1 MAKRETTKAIDLGAT
16 LPWDEDSEIGCLAA
30 IMVSSTQLNLVRETV
45 TAEDFF
51 PEAHQVLY
59 DAIFHMWTRE
69 KKCDPTLLV
78 THLRQA
84 ETLEKAGG
92 LEVLTKVIGRIVPT
106 GPHALFYAEKVRE
119 WSIER
124 KMQTSL
130 YEALRASQARE
141 ESVQDRLAQTISDL
155 YAAQARKMAAD
166 IAPTSR
172 LVERFEERLSET
184 NEQRARRISPT
195 GFSDLDTLLGGG
207 FRKGQL
213 IVIAARPGVGKTS
226 LALNIAHHVA
236 EGGPRAVLY
245 SLEMHADEICDR
257 LLSSISGVESRKL
270 RSGMLGDKRDVV
282 LEACDVIKG
291 LPMDVVT
298 GGRVSPENIA
308 LQLRA
313 MLSSSKLPIGMVLV
327 DYLQLVPPSPSPLK
341 RREGRER
348 DVASISREFKRMS
361 LELDIPVVCCCQLNR
376 GASDEKPRLHHL
388 RESGAIEQDADV
400 VIFIHKH
407 DNKQGEV
414 DEYSLM
420 VVKQRNG
427 PVGAFNIHWD
437 RDTTTFKNGVQQPDW
452 GANVTF

>member
-1 MAKRETTKAIDLGAT
+1 MEKRSKKAIDLESK
-16 LPWDEDSEIGCLAA
+16 LPWDEDSEVGCLAA
-30 IMVSSTQLNLVRETV
+30 IIVSSAQLNLVRETV

-51 PEAHQVLY
+51 PESHQVLY
-59 DAIFHMWTRE
+59 DAIFHMWTKER
-69 KKCDPTLLV
+69 KCDPTLLV
-78 THLRQA
+78 AHLRQT

-92 LEVLTKVIGRIVPT
+92 LSVLTKIIDRIIPT

-119 WSIER
+119 WSTER
-124 KMQTSL
+124 KMQTAL

-141 ESVQDRLAQTISDL
+141 ESVQDRLAQVISDL
-155 YAAQARKMAAD
+155 YAAQARKMEAE
-166 IAPTSR
+166 IAPASK
-172 LVERFEERLSET
+172 LVAQFAERLAET

-195 GFSDLDTLLGGG
+195 GFTDLDTLLGGG

-226 LALNIAHHVA
+226 LALNIAHHVSKA
-236 EGGPRAVLY
+236 GPRAVLY
-245 SLEMHADEICDR
+245 SLEMHQDEICDR
-257 LLSSISGVESRKL
+257 LLSSISGVESRRL
-270 RSGMLGDKRDVV
+270 RSGNLGDNGDKVD
-282 LEACDVIKG
+282 EACAEINK
-291 LPMDVVT
+291 LPMDIIT
-298 GGRVSPENIA
+298 GGSFSPENIA

-313 MLSSSKLPIGMVLV
+313 ILSSSKMPIGMVLV
-327 DYLQLVPPSPSPLK
+327 DYLQLVTPSPIQLK

-348 DVASISREFKRMS
+348 DVASMSREFKRMS

-414 DEYSLM
+414 DEFEMM

-437 RDTTTFKNGVQQPDW
+437 RNTTTFKNGIQQPDW

>member
-1 MAKRETTKAIDLGAT
+1 MGKRSNKTIDLEAG
-16 LPWDEDSEIGCLAA
+16 LPWDVDSEIGCLAA
-30 IMVSSTQLNLVRETV
+30 IMVSSTQLNLVREMI

-51 PEAHQVLY
+51 PESHQVLY
-59 DAIFHMWTRE
+59 DAIFHMWTVE

-78 THLRQA
+78 AHLRQT
-84 ETLEKAGG
+84 ESLEKAGG
-92 LEVLTKVIGRIVPT
+92 LDVMTKVIGSIVPT
-106 GPHALFYAEKVRE
+106 GPHAVFYAEKVRE
-119 WSIER
+119 WSTER
-124 KMQTSL
+124 KMQTAL

-141 ESVQDRLAQTISDL
+141 STVQDRLSQTISDL
-155 YAAQARKMAAD
+155 YAAQARKMESE
-166 IAPTSR
+166 IAPTSK
-172 LVERFEERLSET
+172 LVEKFEERLGET
-184 NEQRARRISPT
+184 NEERSRRISPT
-195 GFSDLDTLLGGG
+195 GFTDLDTLLGGG

-236 EGGPRAVLY
+236 QSGPRAVLY
-245 SLEMHADEICDR
+245 SLEMHAEELCDR

-270 RSGMLGDKRDVV
+270 RSGILGESHSAVM
-282 LEACDVIKG
+282 EACAKIKE

-298 GGRVSPENIA
+298 GGSFSPENIA

-313 MLSSSKLPIGMVLV
+313 MISSSKLPIGMVLV
-327 DYLQLVPPSPSPLK
+327 DYLQLVTPSPSQLK

-348 DVASISREFKRMS
+348 DVASMSREFKRMS
-361 LELDIPVVCCCQLNR
+361 LELDVPVVCCCQLNR

-407 DNKQGEV
+407 DNKQGET
-414 DEYSLM
+414 DEYEMM

-427 PVGAFNIHWD
+427 PVGAFNIHWN
-437 RDTTTFKNGVQQPDW
+437 RDTTTFKNGVQKPDW